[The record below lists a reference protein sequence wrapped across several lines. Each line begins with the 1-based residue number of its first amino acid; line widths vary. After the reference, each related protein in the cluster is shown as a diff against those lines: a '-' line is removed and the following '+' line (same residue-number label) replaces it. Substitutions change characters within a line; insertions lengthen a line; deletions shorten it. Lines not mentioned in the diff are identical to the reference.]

1 MRNNNGQFAKGN
13 NLGGR
18 TPGAKNKVTQN
29 IRDTFLHFIND
40 NLETLQSDFDQ
51 LEAAQRF
58 KIIFDFAKFVI
69 PTVKTIEFGDIL
81 QEMSEEEF
89 NRVVEHIR
97 AEYSKN

>member
-1 MRNNNGQFAKGN
+1 MRDESGKFTKGN

-18 TPGAKNKVTQN
+18 TKGAKNKVTQN
-29 IRDTFLHFIND
+29 IRDTFLYFIND

-51 LEAAQRF
+51 LDAAARF

-69 PTVKTIEFGDIL
+69 PTVKTVSFGDVL
-81 QEMSEEEF
+81 EEMSESEF
-89 NRVVEHIR
+89 NRVVEQIR